1 MVAED
6 CRLSA
11 QHVEDRDHL
20 FSLRGRAHCQT
31 ILAQIR
37 PKLKQ
42 SRTYSCSV
50 RRRCRRTRP
59 ADCSPSAPWQQP
71 GTWQLPPHCS
81 SRCSGGAW
89 SSPPHVQ
96 WWLPWGPLRPGE
108 MVKVREVINV
118 IWSWP
123 GVRRVLQAAH
133 YCKAALNLQQQNT
146 ATRQTRISA
155 LANVN
160 QTDVVSGQPVW
171 CWLKT
176 FTARWCVMACHLAT
190 ASIIRGFISIKMK
203 GSL

>member
-31 ILAQIR
+31 ILGQIR

-42 SRTYSCSV
+42 PRTYSCSV
-50 RRRCRRTRP
+50 RRCCRRTRP

-89 SSPPHVQ
+89 SSPRHDQ

-118 IWSWP
+118 I
-123 GVRRVLQAAH
+123 V
-133 YCKAALNLQQQNT
+133 
-146 ATRQTRISA
+146 TRNKEIQSGCSLLPTQLWTFRIRTSRPDKSMR
-155 LANVN
+155 LYSSE
-160 QTDVVSGQPVW
+160 SG
-171 CWLKT
+171 
-176 FTARWCVMACHLAT
+176 
-190 ASIIRGFISIKMK
+190 K
-203 GSL
+203 GEWQIFKDFLFLGKFLEG